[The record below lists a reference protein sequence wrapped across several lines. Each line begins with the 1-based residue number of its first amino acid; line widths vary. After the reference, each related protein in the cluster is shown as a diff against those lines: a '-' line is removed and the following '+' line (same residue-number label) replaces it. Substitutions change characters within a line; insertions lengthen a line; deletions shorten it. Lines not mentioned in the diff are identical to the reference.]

1 MTTFQP
7 LDIMACF
14 GSDATSRTISWATAS
29 PLAPP
34 RLRIGPS
41 HVAVIC
47 EFRGQPVWIEST
59 SQCVHPCLINGHAVT
74 GCQAHQP
81 EVRISDYLAQNG
93 TVDVYRLSP
102 VDRLSARE
110 SELLT
115 KILLRHFVGQ
125 KVTYDFGGAL
135 LSGTRLFKHTRLLP
149 GADLHQLF
157 CSELAAK
164 VLMRLGRLNRD
175 NPTKYNPAS
184 LLRQLVREGTVQFE
198 RTHRKERAA

>member
-1 MTTFQP
+1 MSDFEP
-7 LDIMACF
+7 LDIAACY
-14 GSDATSRTISWATAS
+14 GTDPTSKAISWLTAS
-29 PLAPP
+29 PFAPR
-34 RLRIGPS
+34 RLRRGPS

-47 EFRGQPVWIEST
+47 HLDGRTVWIEST
-59 SQCVHPCLINGHAVT
+59 TLCPHPCLVRHAKVA
-74 GCQAHQP
+74 GCQVHP
-81 EVRISDYLAQNG
+81 VEVRIQDYVASG
-93 TVDVYRLSP
+93 GHVDLYRLSP
-102 VDRLSARE
+102 VDRLSSSE
-110 SELLT
+110 SQLLT
-115 KILLRHFVGQ
+115 RILIRHFVGRS
-125 KVTYDFGGAL
+125 VTYDVGGAL

-149 GADLHQLF
+149 SADLNQLF